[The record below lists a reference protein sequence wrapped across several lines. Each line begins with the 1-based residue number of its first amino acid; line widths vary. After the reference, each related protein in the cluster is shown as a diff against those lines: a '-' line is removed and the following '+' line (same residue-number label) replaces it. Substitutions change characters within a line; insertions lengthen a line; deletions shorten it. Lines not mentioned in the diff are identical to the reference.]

1 MLHALHGM
9 ASGVNVGEY
18 SGTFWNNPLLLVHQ
32 VYIRS
37 RRFIGT
43 LGQDDILNT
52 LNFSSLPIDWPLIL
66 THCDFDIK
74 LIGGLEHVFIFHI
87 LGIIAPTDE
96 LIFFV
101 GVQTTNQRKDHFFSF
116 VQDESWF
123 EVHPSVRLN
132 LRYQWIAVPTFLTQG
147 R

>member
-1 MLHALHGM
+1 MFL
-9 ASGVNVGEY
+9 
-18 SGTFWNNPLLLVHQ
+18 F
-32 VYIRS
+32 
-37 RRFIGT
+37 
-43 LGQDDILNT
+43 
-52 LNFSSLPIDWPLIL
+52 
-66 THCDFDIK
+66 
-74 LIGGLEHVFIFHI
+74 FHI

>member
-1 MLHALHGM
+1 MSSESHSHMLHALHGM

-32 VYIRS
+32 VFIRS

-74 LIGGLEHVFIFHI
+74 LIGGLEHVFIFPYI
-87 LGIIAPTDE
+87 GNNS
-96 LIFFV
+96 
-101 GVQTTNQRKDHFFSF
+101 TN
-116 VQDESWF
+116 
-123 EVHPSVRLN
+123 
-132 LRYQWIAVPTFLTQG
+132 
-147 R
+147 